1 MEQVIRDLLR
11 FSEAFEQQDVTALA
25 PVRREEGII
34 AVTPVMQGLLAL
46 LQQAAQSPLAIVLTG
61 ETGTGKTLL
70 AQAVH
75 RWSQR
80 RQRPFIAL
88 NCGALPETL
97 CESEMFGYR
106 RGAFSGATQDRRG
119 LFEAAD
125 GGTLFLDEVGEL
137 SPALQAKL
145 LHALQDGSFRR
156 IGDLHT
162 RRADV
167 RVIAATNRHLETEV
181 AQGRFRPDLYYRL
194 CVLPLEVPPLRDR
207 RADIPALVDYLFNKH
222 QPLLNPKV
230 LGFSDEAL
238 EYLFHYDYP
247 GNIRELENLVQ
258 RGLALAPGPWIAPG
272 LWQPRAQGV
281 AGAPTVKRLERPA
294 RAARAAERGLACV
307 A

>member
-11 FSEAFEQQDVTALA
+11 FSEAFEQRDALA
-25 PVRREEGII
+25 PAGCDDGII
-34 AVTPVMQGLLAL
+34 AVTPVMQETLAL
-46 LQQAAQSPLAIVLTG
+46 LKQAAQSPIAIVLTG

-75 RWSQR
+75 RWSPR

-97 CESEMFGYR
+97 CESELFGYR
-106 RGAFSGATQDRRG
+106 RGAFSGATQDKRG

-145 LHALQDGSFRR
+145 LQALQDGSFRR
-156 IGDLHT
+156 IGDLQT
-162 RRADV
+162 RHADV

-181 AQGRFRPDLYYRL
+181 AQGRFRQDLYYRL
-194 CVLPLEVPPLRDR
+194 CVLPLEVPPLRKR
-207 RADIPALVDYLFNKH
+207 REDIPALVDYLFTKH

-230 LGFSDEAL
+230 LGFTDEAL
-238 EYLFHYDYP
+238 EILFHYDYP

-258 RGLALAPGPWIAPG
+258 RALALAPGPWIAPG
-272 LWQPRAQGV
+272 LWQPRAPG
-281 AGAPTVKRLERPA
+281 AGDGPIVKRLARPA
-294 RAARAAERGLACV
+294 RTARAAERGLECV